1 MNIKE
6 ALAKLDPSDDAYWTG
21 DGMPRMDVLQKM
33 TLTPDLSRT
42 QVTNAAPDF
51 TRASALEADAAVPGE
66 DDNVEASPAPEQ
78 ASKAS
83 KEVIEVQ
90 VDSDVMVEA
99 EVPTGGSTIVEAPDT
114 PEAPEIVTSAP
125 EKPVS
130 APATKLEALQAALA
144 IHTDAMNDA
153 DRVKKAALK
162 AFYASSDQVNDL
174 NRQIDAIMK
183 ADPHAATAGIRDYI
197 KMQNQV
203 RAERAGRARRF
214 LGNSGAQPGDVAKA
228 LEVRS
233 PLDKAMHGRKPAR
246 GSQRPS
252 IRG

>member
-6 ALAKLDPSDDAYWTG
+6 ALAKLDPSDDAFWTG
-21 DGMPRMDVLQKM
+21 DGMPRMDVLQKL
-33 TLTPDLSRT
+33 TFTPDLTRT

-51 TRASALEADAAVPGE
+51 TRASALDAETADPAE

-78 ASKAS
+78 ASEAS
-83 KEVIEVQ
+83 EEVIKVQ
-90 VDSDVMVEA
+90 ADNDVMVEA
-99 EVPTGGSTIVEAPDT
+99 EAPET
-114 PEAPEIVTSAP
+114 PEIATSTP

-130 APATKLEALQAALA
+130 APATKLEALQASLA

-153 DRVKKAALK
+153 DSVKKAALK
-162 AFYASSDQVNDL
+162 AFYAASDQVNDL

-197 KMQNQV
+197 KMQNKC
-203 RAERAGRARRF
+203 RAERAGRARKF
-214 LGNSGAQPGDVAKA
+214 LGDSGAKPGDIAKA

-246 GSQRPS
+246 GSQRPQL
-252 IRG
+252 RG

>member
-6 ALAKLDPSDDAYWTG
+6 ALAKLDPSDDAFWTG

-51 TRASALEADAAVPGE
+51 TRASVLEAETIDPAE
-66 DDNVEASPAPEQ
+66 DDNVEASPTSEQ
-78 ASKAS
+78 ASEAS
-83 KEVIEVQ
+83 EEVIEIPGG
-90 VDSDVMVEA
+90 SDVMVEA
-99 EVPTGGSTIVEAPDT
+99 EAPDI

-130 APATKLEALQAALA
+130 VPATKLEALQAALA
-144 IHTDAMNDA
+144 IHTDAMNEADA
-153 DRVKKAALK
+153 A
-162 AFYASSDQVNDL
+162 SDQVNDL

-197 KMQNQV
+197 KMQNKV

-214 LGNSGAQPGDVAKA
+214 MGNSGANPSDVAKA